1 VVLVKKKQMEAKN
14 KRVGANEKYAFHGSR
29 NDAYNII
36 LKEGFDHRVANMGGA
51 IGAGVYFA
59 HSSAT
64 SSSYVAGT
72 ASQKKMLFCFVAV
85 GEIGP
90 GAHGLRRPPPKRTAP
105 NKVGTAGVVV
115 GSEELYDSV
124 GNDGGVYVVFD
135 NYQAYPAYVIHYQ

>member
-1 VVLVKKKQMEAKN
+1 MEAKN
-14 KRVGANEKYAFHGSR
+14 KNVGANEKYVFHGSR

-64 SSSYVAGT
+64 SQSYVGN
-72 ASQKKMLFCFVAV
+72 SGSYKKMLFCFVAA
-85 GEIGP
+85 GDIGP
-90 GAHGLRRPPPKRTAP
+90 GAHGLRRPPAKHKHGGAPKFGGA
-105 NKVGTAGVVV
+105 VV

-124 GNDGGVYVVFD
+124 GNEGGVYVVFD
-135 NYQAYPAYVIHYQ
+135 NYQAYPSYVIHYQ

>member
-1 VVLVKKKQMEAKN
+1 MEAKN
-14 KRVGANEKYAFHGSR
+14 KHVGANEKYAFHGSR
-29 NDAYNII
+29 NDAYAII

-64 SSSYVAGT
+64 SAGYVGNNGMY
-72 ASQKKMLFCFVAV
+72 KKMLFCFVAI

-90 GAHGLRRPPPKRTAP
+90 GAHGLRRPPAKQRHNGRGAT
-105 NKVGTAGVVV
+105 TTVV
-115 GSEELYDSV
+115 GAEDLYDSV

-135 NYQAYPAYVIHYQ
+135 NYQAYPAYVVHYQ

>member
-1 VVLVKKKQMEAKN
+1 
-14 KRVGANEKYAFHGSR
+14 
-29 NDAYNII
+29 
-36 LKEGFDHRVANMGGA
+36 MGGA